1 MSEELI
7 EEIPAE
13 ESVEE
18 IAGEYPEIARRYK
31 AGEELTDEE
40 LDTIADVAISIVRD
54 LLGFFDAANSP
65 IDEYEGDEGELILDI
80 TAPDLAVLIGRHG
93 RTLESLQT
101 IVSLLVS
108 RKLGFRYPV
117 SIDVEG
123 YKSRRHDKVVSM
135 AHSAASRAVA
145 QGRTVNFE
153 NTVIIMTTNAG
164 SNTRT
169 GALGFGLSTD
179 DQSRERAQRALNE
192 FLRPEFLNRIDEIV
206 YFNHLTEENFR
217 AIAALMLDEVRA
229 AMAERGMT
237 LHWTP
242 AVIDY
247 LVRKGYSET
256 YGARN
261 LRRTIQRDVEDA
273 IASAIVARRK
283 AAGDIGIDAQDDHIT
298 VTINDREVN
307 A

>member
-1 MSEELI
+1 MELDMSEELI

-31 AGEELTDEE
+31 AGEELTVEE

-145 QGRTVNFE
+145 QGRTVNLPPMSAYE
-153 NTVIIMTTNAG
+153 RRLVHI
-164 SNTRT
+164 
-169 GALGFGLSTD
+169 ALRD
-179 DQSRERAQRALNE
+179 DD
-192 FLRPEFLNRIDEIV
+192 RIDTHSEG
-206 YFNHLTEENFR
+206 T
-217 AIAALMLDEVRA
+217 DP
-229 AMAERGMT
+229 ERR
-237 LHWTP
+237 
-242 AVIDY
+242 V
-247 LVRKGYSET
+247 V
-256 YGARN
+256 
-261 LRRTIQRDVEDA
+261 
-273 IASAIVARRK
+273 
-283 AAGDIGIDAQDDHIT
+283 IT
-298 VTINDREVN
+298 VR
-307 A
+307 